1 VVSLPLRSLTALL
14 LAPALMGC
22 AVRRG
27 PSRDALNAAVA
38 RGFIDLQPG
47 WRIKAFTP
55 ILKSGGYLPAFVE
68 GQQPGPN
75 VRLAVPA
82 DVVGYETSY
91 YSVKRQGDQSLQ
103 NHEATEQAVKVEL
116 ASVLLT
122 EDGKTSRRA
131 QPALALFDLPDT
143 TRFVRLLY
151 LVRVSGADHDMAI
164 VGAATPGALEEL
176 TTAIESNPAEN
187 CAIGGLGYCKWVPKG
202 IGVQIESSDTK

>member
-14 LAPALMGC
+14 LAFALVGC

-47 WRIKAFTP
+47 WRVKAFTP
-55 ILKSGGYLPAFVE
+55 ILNSGGYLPAFVE
-68 GQQPGPN
+68 QRQPGNN

-82 DVVGYETSY
+82 DVVGYETSCY
-91 YSVKRQGDQSLQ
+91 VVERRKDQSLQ
-103 NHEATEQAVKVEL
+103 DHEATGQAVKVEL

-122 EDGKTSRRA
+122 EDGKTSRRP

-143 TRFVRLLY
+143 TRLVRLLY

-187 CAIGGLGYCKWVPKG
+187 CAINGLGYCKWVPKG

>member
-1 VVSLPLRSLTALL
+1 MVSLPLRSLTALL
-14 LAPALMGC
+14 LALALMGC

-91 YSVKRQGDQSLQ
+91 YSVKRREDQSLQ

-122 EDGKTSRRA
+122 EDGKTSRRP

-143 TRFVRLLY
+143 TRLVRLLY

-187 CAIGGLGYCKWVPKG
+187 CAINGLGYCKSVPKG

>member
-1 VVSLPLRSLTALL
+1 VVSLPLRSLTVFL
-14 LAPALMGC
+14 LAFALTAC

-68 GQQPGPN
+68 EQQPGNN

-91 YSVKRQGDQSLQ
+91 YSVKRRDDQSLQ
-103 NHEATEQAVKVEL
+103 NHEATGQAVKVEL

-122 EDGKTSRRA
+122 KDGKTTRQH
-131 QPALALFDLPDT
+131 QPALALFDLPDA

-176 TTAIESNPAEN
+176 TKAIESNPAKN
-187 CAIGGLGYCKWVPKG
+187 CAIGGLGYCRWVPKG
-202 IGVQIESSDTK
+202 IGVQIESSETK